1 MNKCY
6 LFLFVMVTLYACTPQ
21 ETLLIADVSTGE
33 ITNITTTT
41 ANCSGNV
48 IADRGFSVAARGIC
62 WNISGSPTISDFR
75 TIDGTGLGTFTSNLS
90 DLLPN
95 TTYYVRAYATNSEG
109 TAYGEE
115 KSFTTL
121 FMDIEY
127 GSFTDSR
134 DGNQYET
141 VTIGSQ
147 VWMAENLAYLPAV
160 NALTTSSSTE
170 PHYYVYGYNGTDI
183 DAAKATT
190 KATNIYTTYGVLYNW
205 PAALTAC
212 PEGWHLPTD
221 AEWTTLTDYLGG
233 EDVAGGKMKEAGTQH
248 WINPNIGATNACGFT
263 TLPGGCLTTNF
274 YDLNY
279 GGYFWSSSVNDIHN
293 AWYISLSN
301 YNTNVSCASD
311 KMHVGFSV
319 RCVKDNFNTQPTVVT
334 GWVNNIT
341 FTTATCVGFVTSTG
355 GNSVT
360 ASGVCWSTSENPT
373 ISNSKTTD
381 GAALG
386 TYTSHITG
394 LSPNTTYY
402 VRTYATNAKG
412 TSYGQQRSFIT
423 YNTLTDSRDGNI
435 YKTVSIGDQVWMAE
449 NLAYLPEVS
458 PSSSGSY
465 DEPYYYVFGYES
477 TNVSAAKATTN
488 YTTYGVLYNWP
499 AAMNGASSSN
509 SNPSGVQGICPD
521 GWHLPSDE
529 EWTQLENYLIS
540 NGYNYDGTTTGNKI
554 AISLASATGWE
565 DAYNSQGAIGNKN
578 TAYDA
583 YRNKSGFSALP
594 GGYRSYDGG
603 FGLIGLL
610 GFWWSSTEYSTNN
623 ASDRSLSCTGGGVG
637 RSYGG
642 KDYGFS
648 VRCLRD

>member
-62 WNISGSPTISDFR
+62 WNTAGSPTISDFT
-75 TIDGTGLGTFTSNLS
+75 TIDGNGLGSFISNLS
-90 DLLPN
+90 GLLPN

-115 KSFTTL
+115 KSFTTVPDT
-121 FMDIEY
+121 DIEF

-134 DGNQYET
+134 DGKIYQT
-141 VTIGSQ
+141 VTINAQ
-147 VWMAENLAYLPAV
+147 EWVAENLAYLPAV
-160 NALTTSSSTE
+160 SRPHLGSETDAL
-170 PHYYVYGYNGTDI
+170 YYVYDYDGSNAE
-183 DAAKATT
+183 AAKETA
-190 KATNIYTTYGVLYNW
+190 NYDIYGVLYNW

-212 PEGWHLPTD
+212 PEGWHLPSD
-221 AEWTTLTDYLGG
+221 AEWTQLTDYLGG
-233 EDVAGGKMKEAGTQH
+233 EDVAGGKMKETGTTH
-248 WINPNIGATNACGFT
+248 WRNPNTGATNACGFT
-263 TLPGGCLTTNF
+263 TLPSGCLTTDF

-279 GGYFWSSSVNDIHN
+279 GGYFWSSSVNDIHG

-311 KMHVGFSV
+311 KTHVGFSV
-319 RCVKDNFNTQPTVVT
+319 RCVKDNFNTQPIVIT
-334 GWVNNIT
+334 GRVNNIT
-341 FTTATCVGFVTSTG
+341 ATTATCVGFVTSTG

-373 ISNSKTTD
+373 TSNSKTTD
-381 GAALG
+381 GADLG
-386 TYTSHITG
+386 PYTSNITG

-435 YKTVSIGDQVWMAE
+435 YKTLVIGNQVWMAE

-458 PSSSGSY
+458 PSSSESNI
-465 DEPYYYVFGYES
+465 EPYYYVYGYQS

-488 YTTYGVLYNWP
+488 YNTYGVLYNWP
-499 AAMNGASSSN
+499 AALTA
-509 SNPSGVQGICPD
+509 CPE
-521 GWHLPSDE
+521 GWHLPNVSDCI
-529 EWTQLENYLIS
+529 QILNYLGGEDVAGGKLKESGTEHWGPS
-540 NGYNYDGTTTGNKI
+540 NTE
-554 AISLASATGWE
+554 ATNE
-565 DAYNSQGAIGNKN
+565 
-578 TAYDA
+578 
-583 YRNKSGFSALP
+583 SGFTALP
-594 GGYRSYDGG
+594 GGLRYISRFSSVGNSGYWWTSSENSSGEARFNMIVSASNIWWFLDNGYTKD
-603 FGLIGLL
+603 IGM
-610 GFWWSSTEYSTNN
+610 SI
-623 ASDRSLSCTGGGVG
+623 RCV
-637 RSYGG
+637 
-642 KDYGFS
+642 KD
-648 VRCLRD
+648 

>member
-21 ETLLIADVSTGE
+21 ESLLIADVSTGE

-62 WNISGSPTISDFR
+62 WNTVGSPTISDFT
-75 TIDGTGLGTFTSNLS
+75 TIDGNGLGTFTSNLS
-90 DLLPN
+90 GLLPN

-121 FMDIEY
+121 FIDIEY

-160 NALTTSSSTE
+160 SALATSSSTE
-170 PHYYVYGYNGTDI
+170 PHYYVYGYNGTDV

-190 KATNIYTTYGVLYNW
+190 KATNIYTNYGVLYNW

-233 EDVAGGKMKEAGTQH
+233 DDVAGGKMKEAGTQH

-279 GGYFWSSSVNDIHN
+279 GGYFWSSSVNDTHS

-311 KMHVGFSV
+311 KMHAGFSV

-381 GAALG
+381 GAVLG
-386 TYTSHITG
+386 AYTSNITG
-394 LSPNTTYY
+394 LSPNTTYFL
-402 VRTYATNAKG
+402 RTYATNAKG

-435 YKTVSIGDQVWMAE
+435 YKTIVIGNQVWMAE

-458 PSSSGSY
+458 PSSSGSNI
-465 DEPYYYVFGYES
+465 EPYYYVNGYQS

-499 AAMNGASSSN
+499 AAMNGAASSN

-540 NGYNYDGTTTGNKI
+540 SGYNYDGTTEGDKI
-554 AISLASATGWE
+554 AISLASATGW
-565 DAYNSQGAIGNKN
+565 DAYNYPGAIGNTN

-583 YRNKSGFSALP
+583 YRNKSGFTALP
-594 GGYRSYDGG
+594 GGCRDSNGAFGYIGYDGD
-603 FGLIGLL
+603 
-610 GFWWSSTEYSTNN
+610 WWCSTQDYTDGAWGRNLYS
-623 ASDRSLSCTGGGVG
+623 
-637 RSYGG
+637 SYGNVSRNSFN
-642 KDYGFS
+642 KELGFS

>member
-115 KSFTTL
+115 KLFTTL
-121 FMDIEY
+121 FIDIEY

-160 NALTTSSSTE
+160 SRPYCGSETDVF
-170 PHYYVYGYNGTDI
+170 YYVYDYDGTDVSI
-183 DAAKATT
+183 AKTT
-190 KATNIYTTYGVLYNW
+190 SNYSTYGTLYNW
-205 PAALTAC
+205 PAGLIAC
-212 PEGWHLPTD
+212 PDGWHLPSEE
-221 AEWTTLTDYLGG
+221 EWTTLTNYLGG
-233 EDVAGGKMKEAGTQH
+233 DDVAGGKMKETGTAH
-248 WINPNIGATNACGFT
+248 WRNPNTGATNACGFT

-274 YDLNY
+274 YDLSY
-279 GGYFWSSSVNDIHN
+279 GGFFWSSSVNDTHG

-301 YNTNVSCASD
+301 YNTNVPFASESIN
-311 KMHVGFSV
+311 VGFSV

-334 GWVNNIT
+334 GRVINIT
-341 FTTATCVGFVTSTG
+341 ATTATCVGFVTSTG

-360 ASGVCWSTSENPT
+360 TSGVCWSTSENPT

-381 GAALG
+381 GTGLG
-386 TYTSHITG
+386 AYASNMTG

-402 VRTYATNAKG
+402 VRTYATNTKG
-412 TSYGQQRSFIT
+412 TTYGQQRSFIT

-435 YKTVSIGDQVWMAE
+435 YKTIVIGNQVWMAE
-449 NLAYLPEVS
+449 NLAYLPAINQPVQ
-458 PSSSGSY
+458 GSY
-465 DEPYYYVFGYES
+465 TVPHYYVYNYSG
-477 TNVSAAKATTN
+477 TNVAAAKATPN
-488 YTTYGVLYNWP
+488 YSTYGVLYNWP
-499 AAMNGASSSN
+499 AALTA
-509 SNPSGVQGICPD
+509 CPE
-521 GWHLPSDE
+521 GWHLPTNDE
-529 EWTQLENYLIS
+529 WSILIEYLGGRYLAGEKMKEN
-540 NGYNYDGTTTGNKI
+540 GTTHWQPPN
-554 AISLASATGWE
+554 SEATNE
-565 DAYNSQGAIGNKN
+565 
-578 TAYDA
+578 
-583 YRNKSGFSALP
+583 SGFTALA
-594 GGYRSYDGG
+594 GGERSDDGRFCLMG
-603 FGLIGLL
+603 SYAA
-610 GFWWSSTEYSTNN
+610 WWSSISTNTEQEAYVLGMN
-623 ASDRSLSCTGGGVG
+623 
-637 RSYGG
+637 SYTPYVNFGTPHKESG
-642 KDYGFS
+642 WS
-648 VRCLRD
+648 VRCLQD